1 MEIEQ
6 DVWIDGKGWQ
16 HQLPGRLGDSAQ
28 LVLIFGSPDLFK
40 EERGLDDIKKAY
52 PVANL
57 AGCSSAGNISGTRVY
72 DDAMVI
78 AAIKFDHTQVEGAMV
93 GLGEDVKSFEAGARL
108 AHSLDKDGLVH
119 VLVLSDGVKANGSE
133 LVKGLTS
140 NLPRHVTVTGG
151 LAGDDARFQET
162 FVMLNAEPR
171 PGAIAGLGF
180 YGNRLKVGFGSLG
193 GWDPFGPERVVT
205 RSVANVLYELDS
217 QPALELY
224 KRYLGEHA
232 AGLPATGLLFPLSL
246 GVQGSGNRLVRTTL
260 AVDDEEGSIT
270 FAGDVPEGATV
281 QLMKANFER
290 LVEGAAGAARISY
303 EAIGSSSPDLAVLIS
318 CVGRKLV
325 LKQMIEEEVE
335 GVQDVL
341 GEQTPLTGFY
351 SNGEIAP
358 FDPTANCELHN
369 QTMTVTTFSES

>member
-78 AAIKFDHTQVEGAMV
+78 AAIKFDHTQVEGAIV

-281 QLMKANFER
+281 QLMRANLAR
-290 LVEGAAGAARISY
+290 LVDGAAGAARISY

-325 LKQMIEEEVE
+325 LKQIIEEEVE

-369 QTMTVTTFSES
+369 QTMTITTFSES

>member
-6 DVWIDGKGWQ
+6 NVWIDGQGWQ
-16 HQLPGRLGDSAQ
+16 DEFPGRLGDSAQ
-28 LVLIFGSPDLFK
+28 LILIFGNPDLLK
-40 EERGLDDIKKAY
+40 EERGLDDIKKSY
-52 PVANL
+52 PEAIL

-72 DDAMVI
+72 DDALVF
-78 AAIKFDHTQVEGAMV
+78 AAIKFDHTQVKGAV
-93 GLGEDVKSFEAGARL
+93 LELGEDVNSFEAGARL
-108 AHSLDKDGLVH
+108 AHALDEDGLVH

-133 LVKGLTS
+133 LVRGLTS
-140 NLPRHVTVTGG
+140 SLPRQVTVTGG

-162 FVMLNAEPR
+162 FVMLDDAPR
-171 PGAIAGLGF
+171 PGVIAGLGF
-180 YGNRLKVGFGSLG
+180 YGDRLKVGFGSMG

-205 RSVANVLYELDS
+205 RSVGNVLYELDS

-224 KRYLGEHA
+224 KRYLGDQA

-281 QLMKANFER
+281 QLMRANFER
-290 LVEGAAGAARISY
+290 LVDGAAGAARISY

-325 LKQMIEEEVE
+325 LKQIIEEEVE

-351 SNGEIAP
+351 SYGEIAP

-369 QTMTVTTFSES
+369 QTMTITTFSES